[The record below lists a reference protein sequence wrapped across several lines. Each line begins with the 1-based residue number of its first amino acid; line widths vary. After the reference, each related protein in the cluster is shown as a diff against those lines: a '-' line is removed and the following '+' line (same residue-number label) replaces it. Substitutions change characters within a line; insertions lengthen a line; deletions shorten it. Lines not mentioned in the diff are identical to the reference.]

1 MTEQQPAC
9 ADPTTSAELWF
20 PDRSNETYAYAYA
33 RAICAK
39 CPVKPQCATIGIGE
53 EHGMWAGLTPD
64 ERHTI
69 RKRTGT
75 PVNPPARQWLP
86 QIGA

>member
-1 MTEQQPAC
+1 MTEQLDETQAAC
-9 ADPTTSAELWF
+9 ADPTT
-20 PDRSNETYAYAYA
+20 
-33 RAICAK
+33 
-39 CPVKPQCATIGIGE
+39 VKPQCATIGIGE